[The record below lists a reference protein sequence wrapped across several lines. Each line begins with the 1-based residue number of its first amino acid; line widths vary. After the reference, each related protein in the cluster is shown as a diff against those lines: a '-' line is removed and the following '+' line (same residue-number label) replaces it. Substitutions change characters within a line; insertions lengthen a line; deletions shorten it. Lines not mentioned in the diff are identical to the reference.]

1 MEEAVSVVADHSISI
16 SRTESLR
23 QGLPSR
29 PCRVGQSK
37 QQRGVNPRR
46 IEVPVLALDIF
57 QLAGAS
63 RGCDSDD

>member
-29 PCRVGQSK
+29 PCRVGQFK
-37 QQRGVNPRR
+37 RARGFNPPR

-57 QLAGAS
+57 QLAGVS